1 MPDLPPWIPLWPDGA
16 PLALGTTEADT
27 PALRYFAPTGPPL
40 GAAMVVLP
48 GGGYSHLAAHEGE
61 GYARWLN
68 ELGFHAYELRY
79 RLAPHGYR
87 HPAMWMDATRAM
99 RTVRSQAASVG
110 FDPARIGIMGSSAGG
125 HLAAHVTVKND
136 PGDPAASDP
145 VERYS
150 SRPDAAVLCYP
161 VITMQTAGC
170 HSGSRKNLLGENPSA
185 ELCRETS
192 PDSHVTASTPP
203 CFLWHTVEDPAV
215 AVENSVDFAMA
226 LRRAGVPFDLHLYAK
241 GRHGLGLADG
251 HAWTVECARWLKETL
266 S

>member
-1 MPDLPPWIPLWPDGA
+1 VL
-16 PLALGTTEADT
+16 
-27 PALRYFAPTGPPL
+27 
-40 GAAMVVLP
+40 VLP
-48 GGGYSHLAAHEGE
+48 GGGYGHLAAHEGE

-99 RTVRSQAASVG
+99 RTVRSQAKSFG
-110 FDPARIGIMGSSAGG
+110 FDPARVGIMGSSAGG

-136 PGDPAASDP
+136 PGHPAASDP
-145 VERYS
+145 VERHS

-161 VITMQTAGC
+161 VLTMQTAGG
-170 HSGSRKNLLGENPSA
+170 HSGSRDNLLGENPSA
-185 ELCRETS
+185 DLCRETS
-192 PDSHVTASTPP
+192 PENHVTASTPP

-215 AVENSVDFAMA
+215 PVENSMNFSMA

-251 HAWTVECARWLKETL
+251 HPWTVECARWLKETL